1 VLEALR
7 HHEDRYLG
15 RHVPDPRR
23 TKVLRRLLACRTQA
37 LGAHLIVCEDCG
49 VKLPVYNSCLDRHCP
64 QCQGPATAAW
74 LEARRARMLPVPHFQ
89 TVFTLPEQLRP
100 VAMAN
105 QELVYA
111 LMMRTS
117 ASVLQDLAAQHLGAR
132 LGILSVLHT
141 WTSELCYH
149 PHVHHLI
156 TAGGLQLDDSRW
168 VPSRLD
174 WLFPQKVM
182 GAMFKGRFLEG
193 LEDAQRAGELWL
205 PGEPV
210 KAAKDFRA
218 TLRALRRR
226 HTRWVVHEEAP
237 RGRPADHVV
246 GYLARYVKRVA
257 IADARIASVTDTRVV
272 IRTRKGLLPLDGV
285 EFVRRFLLHVLP
297 RGFRKVR
304 YFGLYAPGNTRHR
317 LATARCLIDPD
328 ACELE
333 PESSEQSVGDTTTE
347 PEPRWCCPC
356 CASVRITRIFFGRFG
371 PRRARAPP

>member
-15 RHVPDPRR
+15 RHVPGPRR
-23 TKVLRRLLACRTQA
+23 MNVLRRLLACRTKA

-89 TVFTLPEQLRP
+89 TVFTLPADLRT

-105 QELVYA
+105 QALVYA
-111 LMMRTS
+111 LMMRAS
-117 ASVLQDLAAQHLGAR
+117 ASVLQDLAAQRLGAR

-141 WTSELCYH
+141 WTSELGYH

-156 TAGGLQLDDSRW
+156 TAGGLSIDDSRW
-168 VPSRLD
+168 VPSRQD

-182 GAMFKGRFLEG
+182 GAMFQGRFLEG
-193 LEDAQRAGELWL
+193 LDNAQRAGELWL

-210 KAAKDFRA
+210 RAAKEHR
-218 TLRALRRR
+218 TTVRSVRRR

-237 RGRPADHVV
+237 RDRPTDHVV

-257 IADARIASVTDTRVV
+257 IADARIAAVTNTQVV
-272 IRTRKGLLPLDGV
+272 VRTRRGLLPLDGV
-285 EFVRRFLLHVLP
+285 EFIRRFLLHVLP
-297 RGFRKVR
+297 KGFRKVR

-317 LATARCLIDPD
+317 LAVARDLIVPGTS
-328 ACELE
+328 ELE
-333 PESSEQSVGDTTTE
+333 PEPANEPRENTTVE

-356 CASVRITRIFFGRFG
+356 CDSTRITRHFFGRSG
-371 PRRARAPP
+371 VRRARAPP